1 MNQARAGDSMTEYY
15 SKKKVDKII
24 DEYEQKLRFNHQQL
38 ETQKQI
44 FRSIQNY
51 NMTPWEDA
59 DTIKRQLGKKI
70 KNLRKTV
77 KQQSKCIQRMSN
89 KIAKLDSQQLDSNV
103 LDFVDWHK
111 YALDEYASHKKVYG
125 WLNDW
130 IVREEFTLGYE
141 FGYHEDISNRHKMVS
156 FPVYDAPLV
165 TANEISS
172 FESNFRDRALV
183 VTEKGHAKEYKLNDN
198 SFILA
203 RVFHNDRENLG
214 WIPADYVWLERLR
227 LDWTGRL

>member
-1 MNQARAGDSMTEYY
+1 MNQASAGDSMTDYFRKDKGDKPIDKY
-15 SKKKVDKII
+15 KKDI
-24 DEYEQKLRFNHQQL
+24 DHLNDLICAERVKAQIKELPNCAALQDKLR
-38 ETQKQI
+38 KQ
-44 FRSIQNY
+44 N
-51 NMTPWEDA
+51 
-59 DTIKRQLGKKI
+59 KKT

-77 KQQSKCIQRMSN
+77 KQQSKCIQRMSD

-130 IVREEFTLGYE
+130 IVPEEFTLDYE
-141 FGYHEDISNRHKMVS
+141 FGYHKDISNRHKMGS

-183 VTEKGHAKEYKLNDN
+183 VIEKGHPKEYKLNDN

-214 WIPADYVWLERLR
+214 WIPADYVWLECLR
-227 LDWTGRL
+227 LDWTGRI

>member
-1 MNQARAGDSMTEYY
+1 MNQARAGDSMTDYFRKNKGDKQFGEYNEKFNNLGNLLY
-15 SKKKVDKII
+15 VEKVKAQLKELPNCAALQD
-24 DEYEQKLRFNHQQL
+24 KLR
-38 ETQKQI
+38 KQ
-44 FRSIQNY
+44 N
-51 NMTPWEDA
+51 
-59 DTIKRQLGKKI
+59 KKI

-77 KQQSKCIQRMSN
+77 KQQSKCIQRMSD

-103 LDFVDWHK
+103 LDFVDWRK

-141 FGYHEDISNRHKMVS
+141 FGYHEDISNRHKMSS

-165 TANEISS
+165 TANKISS

-203 RVFHNDRENLG
+203 RVFHNNRENLG
-214 WIPADYVWLERLR
+214 WIPADYVWLECLR
-227 LDWTGRL
+227 LDWTGRI